1 MYSLLQ
7 HLKFWILSRQC
18 VTNCVWLPQQTRA
31 VFLYNS
37 HQLVFIKQ
45 TSRVFCEVGTQFSS
59 FLQTSPYQV
68 FWIIRDVPTFFIP
81 TRQRSKFVGLPIGD
95 LCKWNVQCRHCYR
108 LYNSDTWIE
117 TPTSESSPTGS
128 NFPFVFPERI
138 VPGIRRLVHTSS
150 LFATRRGGA
159 VCHVGLNAQNRLWL
173 FAVSLVA
180 SDLMYR
186 CIVRSAVGTE
196 IIREDDLM

>member
-95 LCKWNVQCRHCYR
+95 LWKWNVQCRHFYR

-128 NFPFVFPERI
+128 NLEIGSHIESLRNKKGWSGLPCRTECTKQI
-138 VPGIRRLVHTSS
+138 VVVCCQPGG
-150 LFATRRGGA
+150 F
-159 VCHVGLNAQNRLWL
+159 WPD
-173 FAVSLVA
+173 VSLYCQVCCGH
-180 SDLMYR
+180 R
-186 CIVRSAVGTE
+186 NN
-196 IIREDDLM
+196 